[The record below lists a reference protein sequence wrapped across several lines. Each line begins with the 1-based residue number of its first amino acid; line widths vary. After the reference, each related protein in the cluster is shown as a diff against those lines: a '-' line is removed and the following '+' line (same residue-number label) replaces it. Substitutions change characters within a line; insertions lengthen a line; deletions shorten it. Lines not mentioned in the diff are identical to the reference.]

1 MLGIAFDIGTTTIVG
16 SILDIEGCKE
26 MGTVSL
32 PNPQARWG
40 RDVLSRVQ
48 AVVEDPLM
56 VRRLQAEAIKAC
68 NEIIHSLVTT
78 PSIEKVVAVGNSVM
92 EHLFLGI
99 SPASMA
105 KTPYRPSFKKS
116 HNILAS
122 EIGLKTAPSGRLYLF
137 PLIGGFIG
145 GDTVGV
151 ILYTGIHRARGV
163 SLAID
168 IGTNSEIVLSSERG
182 IYAASCAAGPAF
194 EGGTIKH
201 GMVATKGA
209 IQGVKIEGDRV
220 LFDVIGDV
228 TPEGICGSG
237 LIDVVSQL
245 LRAGVIDP
253 SGRIK
258 GRDEVASNL
267 ANRIRESP
275 HPSLSPGGRGD
286 ERLSIFH
293 AKGQGGNEFILYRD
307 AKKEITLT
315 QKDVRELQLAKG
327 AIQAGIKVLMKKVGV
342 RSEDIERVYIAGA
355 FGSNIKKEAMA
366 DIGVIEREWLDRVTF
381 VGDGALEGAKMVV
394 CSEEK
399 REEAEDIARRTKQ
412 IMLSGSAHFQREFL
426 KGMGFPGVQVSG
438 F

>member
-56 VRRLQAEAIKAC
+56 VRTLQAEAIKAC
-68 NEIIHSLVTT
+68 NEIIHSLVT
-78 PSIEKVVAVGNSVM
+78 PSSVEKVVAVGNSVM
-92 EHLFLGI
+92 EHLFLGV

-122 EIGLKTAPSGRLYLF
+122 EIGLKTASTGRLYLF

-151 ILYTGIHRARGV
+151 ILHTGIHRAKGAG
-163 SLAID
+163 LAID
-168 IGTNSEIVLSSERG
+168 IGTNSEIVLGAKEWL
-182 IYAASCAAGPAF
+182 YAASCAAGPAF
-194 EGGTIKH
+194 EGGTIKD
-201 GMVATKGA
+201 GMIATRGA

-220 LFDVIGDV
+220 SLDVIGDV

-237 LIDVVSQL
+237 LIDVVSRL
-245 LRAGVIDP
+245 LKAGVIDP
-253 SGRIK
+253 SGRIE
-258 GRDEVASNL
+258 GRDKVTSNL
-267 ANRIRESP
+267 ANRIRERAQEN
-275 HPSLSPGGRGD
+275 LLVKD
-286 ERLSIFH
+286 
-293 AKGQGGNEFILYRD
+293 KGQEGNEFILYRD

-327 AIQAGIKVLMKKVGV
+327 ALQAGIKVLMKKVGV

-381 VGDGALEGAKMVV
+381 VGDGALEGAKMVI
-394 CSEEK
+394 SSDGK
-399 REEAEDIARRTKQ
+399 REEAEDIARRTRH
-412 IMLSGSAHFQREFL
+412 IMLSGSVHFQREFL
-426 KGMGFPGVQVSG
+426 KGMGFPEVQVLG